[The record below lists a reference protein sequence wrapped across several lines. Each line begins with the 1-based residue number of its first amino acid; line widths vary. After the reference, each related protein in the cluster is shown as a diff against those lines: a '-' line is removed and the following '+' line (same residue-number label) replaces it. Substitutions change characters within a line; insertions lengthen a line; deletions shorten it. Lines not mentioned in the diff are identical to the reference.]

1 MSHDTTQLHEDDPT
15 RLVERIN
22 QLKKEIR
29 RVEPHR
35 LAANTGST
43 FHEESDNQGFFSL
56 SIWDEPFKLTY
67 PTLEV
72 FDLKSNTPLILP
84 NQALLFYYFFTADGF
99 PPSNRWI
106 SFTELPDGMFYTQAF
121 QNYTGKELAR
131 IFQDDRL
138 SFEAAAKASG
148 GNQVEF
154 GGVSYKFK
162 LLPNIS
168 ILVVFWEGDEDF
180 PSTFQVLFDASTN
193 HYLPTD
199 ACAIAGNMLAR
210 RIIKAHKI

>member
-43 FHEESDNQGFFSL
+43 FHEESNHQRFFSL

-193 HYLPTD
+193 HYLPTA

-210 RIIKAHKI
+210 RIIKAQKI

>member
-1 MSHDTTQLHEDDPT
+1 MSQDTTQLHEDDPT

-22 QLKKEIR
+22 QLKFEIR
-29 RVEPHR
+29 RVQPQR
-35 LAANTGST
+35 LAANTGSLY
-43 FHEESDNQGFFSL
+43 HEESDKQGFFSV
-56 SIWDEPFKLTY
+56 SIWEEPFKLTY
-67 PTLEV
+67 PALEV
-72 FDLKSNTPLILP
+72 FNPKSPLILP

-131 IFQDDRL
+131 NFQDDRL
-138 SFEAAAKASG
+138 SFEEAANASG
-148 GNQVEF
+148 GTQVEF
-154 GGVSYKFK
+154 GGISYEYT

-168 ILVVFWEGDEDF
+168 LLVVFWEGDDDF
-180 PSTFQVLFDASTN
+180 PSTFQMLFDASTN

-199 ACAIAGNMLAR
+199 ACAIAGSMLAR
-210 RIIKAHKI
+210 RIIKAQKI